1 MDIRQVEFFVAVADE
16 LNFTRAAGRVVAVQS
31 TVSAGVSALEH
42 ELGVTLFERTT
53 RRVAL
58 TAAGEELLPVA
69 RRMLAEADRM
79 RDIGRLT
86 RAGLRGRIRV
96 GVITS
101 IPFDVPG
108 LLGRFHHNHPL
119 VELGLSMSPRGSAGL
134 IDDVRRGRVDVAW
147 VGGAP
152 QELVGVEA
160 TRLIAERYVVLV
172 PSSHPLAA
180 VGHPLEA
187 AALADE
193 PQIDMPR
200 GFANREQVDRHYAEL
215 GMARRV
221 VVEIPDL
228 AQIPSYVAAGL
239 GIAITQASA
248 VPVAGVVAMPLA
260 DPLEW
265 MLWVIASADRRSP
278 AVDALLAA
286 VRRMA
291 DQFPVGDRSSDPL

>member
-1 MDIRQVEFFVAVADE
+1 M
-16 LNFTRAAGRVVAVQS
+16 
-31 TVSAGVSALEH
+31 
-42 ELGVTLFERTT
+42 
-53 RRVAL
+53 
-58 TAAGEELLPVA
+58 A

-108 LLGRFHHNHPL
+108 LLGRFHHDHPL

-147 VGGAP
+147 VGAAP
-152 QELVGVEA
+152 REVLGVEA
-160 TRLIAERYVVLV
+160 ARLIVERYVVLV

-180 VGHPLEA
+180 ADHPLQA
-187 AALADE
+187 AALVDE

-200 GFANREQVDRHYAEL
+200 GFANREQIDRRYAEL
-215 GMARRV
+215 GMVRRV
-221 VVEIPDL
+221 AVEIPDL
-228 AQIPSYVAAGL
+228 AQIPGYVAAGL

-248 VPVAGVVAMPLA
+248 VPVPGVVARPLA

-265 MLWVIASADRRSP
+265 TLWVIASADRRSP

-291 DQFPVGDRSSDPL
+291 DQFPAGDRPTGPA